1 MYLRATPASID
12 PTLPGS
18 TRRQQISVRPASKDP
33 ASRPPTPP
41 SKRAP
46 ERIPTRPM
54 LGSREEAGR
63 RDPRL
68 EPTPP
73 GMRLPRVRPRPAM
86 VVSPVSLTPEQ
97 LALPPGARPKMQTL
111 LGLGAAVG
119 EVLAAD
125 GSDAA
130 PLAPREEEHGL
141 IVTATGAA
149 TPAPAPDAAEAE
161 ELAPAGDEVSGV
173 PRHSVELL
181 ADFALKLALGPIS
194 SSWAAEAGH
203 AAAALLPAAERRQQA
218 ALGAVLARLLEL
230 LPVSAAAHSPAAVAL
245 DGALREQLVHEV
257 SRLAGLLPEWPAP
270 AQDLAEEARRREG
283 RIVRELL
290 SSVDGT
296 RSDQRARLER
306 QARLD
311 VLGNMSAEA
320 LAQELG
326 APVERGRELRRVVDV
341 YLAER
346 QASTPDIGN
355 QRGLGRA
362 LEVLDLAARAFE
374 EADPELKDEQRALRA
389 SRRDAMTVVNLL
401 LAERGE
407 HEWLD
412 LLEPLSIGERIER
425 LKQWLSAAAASDG
438 VEGPSRG

>member
-141 IVTATGAA
+141 IVTATGGE
-149 TPAPAPDAAEAE
+149 DN
-161 ELAPAGDEVSGV
+161 
-173 PRHSVELL
+173 
-181 ADFALKLALGPIS
+181 
-194 SSWAAEAGH
+194 
-203 AAAALLPAAERRQQA
+203 
-218 ALGAVLARLLEL
+218 
-230 LPVSAAAHSPAAVAL
+230 
-245 DGALREQLVHEV
+245 
-257 SRLAGLLPEWPAP
+257 
-270 AQDLAEEARRREG
+270 G
-283 RIVRELL
+283 R
-290 SSVDGT
+290 
-296 RSDQRARLER
+296 
-306 QARLD
+306 
-311 VLGNMSAEA
+311 
-320 LAQELG
+320 
-326 APVERGRELRRVVDV
+326 
-341 YLAER
+341 
-346 QASTPDIGN
+346 
-355 QRGLGRA
+355 
-362 LEVLDLAARAFE
+362 
-374 EADPELKDEQRALRA
+374 KDE
-389 SRRDAMTVVNLL
+389 SRDSESLQT
-401 LAERGE
+401 
-407 HEWLD
+407 
-412 LLEPLSIGERIER
+412 
-425 LKQWLSAAAASDG
+425 
-438 VEGPSRG
+438 